1 MLRTRLTDALQIEHP
16 VMLAGMGGVSYHRLV
31 TAVSDAGGFGC
42 MGAST
47 MSAEDIR
54 PEIAAVTGATD
65 KPFGVDLL
73 PAVPQGLEDKVR
85 DIIAGGATAFVAG
98 LGVPRDVVDMCHA
111 SGLLVVNMCGKVRHA
126 VEAVGAIGDGRRGMD
141 RPGSAVEAVLELRQ
155 PGVQVGAQRG
165 DVEPVPGAAYDETTQ
180 MTQLQEPN
188 MALIDSDY
196 AGQTKKADREVGED
210 QKRIASWSPQEGNAK
225 EGDFLMYLTSIV
237 ENWKFST

>member
-54 PEIAAVTGATD
+54 TEIAAVTGATG

-73 PAVPQGLEDKVR
+73 TAVPQGLEAKVR

-126 VEAVGAIGDGRRGMD
+126 VEAVEAGCDIVVAQTRSRPSSSASRKRGISFTSSC
-141 RPGSAVEAVLELRQ
+141 R
-155 PGVQVGAQRG
+155 
-165 DVEPVPGAAYDETTQ
+165 
-180 MTQLQEPN
+180 
-188 MALIDSDY
+188 
-196 AGQTKKADREVGED
+196 
-210 QKRIASWSPQEGNAK
+210 SP
-225 EGDFLMYLTSIV
+225 SIV
-237 ENWKFST
+237 RMMSPRAT